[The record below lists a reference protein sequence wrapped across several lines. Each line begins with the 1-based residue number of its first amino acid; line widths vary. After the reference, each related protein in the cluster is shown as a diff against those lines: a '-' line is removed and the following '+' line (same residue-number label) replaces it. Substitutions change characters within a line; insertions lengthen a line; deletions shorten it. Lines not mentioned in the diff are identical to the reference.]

1 MSYNRSV
8 LILALQSEGVVD
20 EVIREALTK
29 AELHLMRERILRGV
43 CVDLENAQERY
54 GDIFGSGYPRAKV
67 RRVEV

>member
-29 AELHLMRERILRGV
+29 AELYLMKERILKGV
-43 CVDLENAQERY
+43 CMDLDNAQERY
-54 GDIFGSGYPRAKV
+54 GDIFGMGSFRKPARRA
-67 RRVEV
+67 E